1 MTAVDHARSLPSSA
15 DPIASQR
22 RLWDHLAELLAAQR
36 EAIIS
41 RDHDALADI
50 SDRLHAHCRMLQAP
64 AEHALSVRPTGDDP
78 LAALA
83 DLQIQVRAAAQVNHE
98 LIADALACTD
108 MMLQLLCPAL
118 SSPVYDQRGQLG
130 DRTCALSL
138 NRSA

>member
-1 MTAVDHARSLPSSA
+1 MTTLDHARARPYPA
-15 DPIASQR
+15 DFIAEQL
-22 RLWDHLAELLAAQR
+22 RLWEHLAELVAAQR
-36 EAIIS
+36 DAILC
-41 RDHDALADI
+41 RDHQALADI
-50 SDRLHAHCRMLQAP
+50 SDRLHAHCRILQAR
-64 AEHALSVRPTGDDP
+64 AEHSLSMQPTDDDA

-83 DLQIQVRAAAQVNHE
+83 DLQLQVQAAAQVNHE

-108 MMLQLLCPAL
+108 MMLQLLHPEL